1 MRIHRLI
8 RMWWLAAG
16 IGILASAAP
25 VQAFYWY
32 GWPGSK
38 LPPDRTIITPPHKDR
53 PGNPPDRPPV
63 NPPPDT
69 TPPGSPTPEP
79 GTAVT
84 ALIGLAALAIRR
96 VRRRNR
102 ND

>member
-1 MRIHRLI
+1 MRRSRLT
-8 RMWWLAAG
+8 RLCWVAATVG
-16 IGILASAAP
+16 VLSSASTAH
-25 VQAFYWY
+25 AFYWY

-38 LPPDRTIITPPHKDR
+38 LPPVRTIIPPPHDKH

-79 GTAVT
+79 ATALT
-84 ALIGLAALAIRR
+84 ALIGLGALAARR
-96 VRRRNR
+96 VWQSKKQ
-102 ND
+102 